1 MLPVK
6 FLLLSVAAGVQ
17 AKWMEA
23 RVFYPVA
30 KNSFALDEGIVAN
43 WNCMNFSRPRGVMKK
58 IGFPFARIQA
68 VVLLLLVLV
77 PLPASAV
84 IGTRYCTVKE
94 VLKGGMYVYIRCQEG
109 SSDLWLATVDRLMQK
124 DDLIMFQDVPPMTG
138 FYSKYLDRTFPE
150 VILTDILRKGD
161 RGYKLPAAP

>member
-1 MLPVK
+1 MEKTKYRLINILAVS
-6 FLLLSVAAGVQ
+6 LLLTLLIPFQAA
-17 AKWMEA
+17 
-23 RVFYPVA
+23 
-30 KNSFALDEGIVAN
+30 
-43 WNCMNFSRPRGVMKK
+43 
-58 IGFPFARIQA
+58 
-68 VVLLLLVLV
+68 
-77 PLPASAV
+77 AV

-109 SSDLWLATVDRLMQK
+109 NAELWLATVDRLLKK

-161 RGYKLPAAP
+161 IGYKAPPSP

>member
-1 MLPVK
+1 
-6 FLLLSVAAGVQ
+6 
-17 AKWMEA
+17 
-23 RVFYPVA
+23 
-30 KNSFALDEGIVAN
+30 
-43 WNCMNFSRPRGVMKK
+43 MKK
-58 IGFPFARIQA
+58 INYHLSIILALSLLCPLLMPFQA
-68 VVLLLLVLV
+68 F
-77 PLPASAV
+77 AV

-109 SSDLWLATVDRLMQK
+109 SSELWLATVDRLMNK